1 MIASALHTA
10 ADIDLIHLAFDG
22 IFIVKHTPPPV
33 GSEVMRRA
41 CRSVCFSD
49 ECLFARVTQKLHAQ
63 TRPGALF
70 AKYLPIILR
79 KCQSYDRLTTDV

>member
-41 CRSVCFSD
+41 CRSLCFSD
-49 ECLFARVTQKLHAQ
+49 KSVCSLASLRNCTPKLDLG
-63 TRPGALF
+63 P
-70 AKYLPIILR
+70 YLQNICR
-79 KCQSYDRLTTDV
+79 